1 MRPRSVVV
9 TAAILTLVDPLLAD
23 RICYYTCIGTA
34 MPTCVNRDTLSTST
48 GESCWEVTER
58 ITSGGY
64 AGFNSTGTGCDQQS
78 CAHGSFVNS
87 THHLPFNTCFRF
99 SRNGNICYSFSPSPI
114 TTGGKAK
121 PTAMIVGGVVT
132 VAAVLVAALI
142 AVLVWRRAKH
152 GTQRTTKVTR
162 SQANKLY
169 AAVTQAE
176 ADDDDDLHLLGEGG
190 GLDDIDCDAIIAD
203 FQVGENRDFSRD
215 VPTDVDFDD

>member
-34 MPTCVNRDTLSTST
+34 MPTCGTSCMTASYVFTALLLATNSRTVILSIPQHVIAVNRDTLSTST

-99 SRNGNICYSFSPSPI
+99 SRNGNICY
-114 TTGGKAK
+114 
-121 PTAMIVGGVVT
+121 
-132 VAAVLVAALI
+132 
-142 AVLVWRRAKH
+142 
-152 GTQRTTKVTR
+152 R
-162 SQANKLY
+162 S
-169 AAVTQAE
+169 
-176 ADDDDDLHLLGEGG
+176 DDQLACASCDRLTHLLTS
-190 GLDDIDCDAIIAD
+190 
-203 FQVGENRDFSRD
+203 V
-215 VPTDVDFDD
+215 